1 MNYKYNDKCLTVNGK
16 SIDFP
21 YGIGDVQEAQ
31 DRLIVLLDIPGGVN
45 FINNIYAVNSKTEL
59 IWQVQ
64 DLREVYPQN
73 QYPQLMLLPYIYM
86 HIEKGTVR
94 GVDFYARNYY
104 IDLDSGKIKKM
115 IVYK

>member
-1 MNYKYNDKCLTVNGK
+1 MNYKYNDNCLTVNGK

-21 YGIGDVQEAQ
+21 YDIGDVQEAQ
-31 DRLIVLLDIPGGVN
+31 GKLIVLLDIPGGVN

-86 HIEKGTVR
+86 HIEEGTVR

-115 IVYK
+115 VVYK